1 MQSVE
6 ALKRSESWYLSPQNQ
21 AKYFKNFFMP
31 NNMSKDLNSLDYL
44 QRDLCYYKES
54 EQAKKMRDESDIS
67 HTEIL
72 G

>member
-6 ALKRSESWYLSPQNQ
+6 AMRKSESWYLSPVYQ
-21 AKYFKNFFMP
+21 AKYFKNCFSQMHV
-31 NNMSKDLNSLDYL
+31 SKDLNSLDHM
-44 QRDLCYYKES
+44 QKDLCYYKES
-54 EQAKKMRDESDIS
+54 EQAKKIRDESDIS